1 MLFDNW
7 TYMAIPSQQTEKCFR
22 RHGMKIAKRSN
33 KLMRTI
39 FLGFTLLL
47 AVPAVSLAQG
57 RGHGRG
63 HGPDMDKKCGK
74 FVNCHDARD
83 GRWDGRGPNRG
94 TRVSDLYGRRRY
106 RRVIDDDIIYSRSRI
121 RRDRDGDGDFDRN
134 DIRLERQR
142 RLERRYRRWNP

>member
-1 MLFDNW
+1 
-7 TYMAIPSQQTEKCFR
+7 
-22 RHGMKIAKRSN
+22 MKIPRRSN
-33 KLMRTI
+33 RLMRTI
-39 FLGFTLLL
+39 FLGLVLLL
-47 AVPAVSLAQG
+47 AVPTVSFAQG

-63 HGPDMDKKCGK
+63 RGRGLDLDDKKCGK

-94 TRVSDLYGRRRY
+94 TRISDRDRY
-106 RRVIDDDIIYSRSRI
+106 RRYGRVIDNDIIYSRSRI

-142 RLERRYRRWNP
+142 RMERRYRRWNP